1 MITPFCSLKQS
12 ISFSPSLASALLLS
26 LHFPHSLCSFSSLLI
41 LSRRNPGGVDECSYH
56 RKAKPLESGD
66 FREGRSK
73 CAGLR
78 SLDHSATQ
86 HESCQKSSCYFPV
99 LSRRLV
105 TVSAEEHFFFE
116 ALWPFISR
124 RGLAKYNVEICL

>member
-1 MITPFCSLKQS
+1 MNVAITERPN
-12 ISFSPSLASALLLS
+12 PW
-26 LHFPHSLCSFSSLLI
+26 
-41 LSRRNPGGVDECSYH
+41 SR
-56 RKAKPLESGD
+56 GD
-66 FREGRSK
+66 FREGQSK
-73 CAGLR
+73 CAVLR
-78 SLDHSATQ
+78 SLDHSAAR
-86 HESCQKSSCYFPV
+86 HGSCQKSSCYFPV